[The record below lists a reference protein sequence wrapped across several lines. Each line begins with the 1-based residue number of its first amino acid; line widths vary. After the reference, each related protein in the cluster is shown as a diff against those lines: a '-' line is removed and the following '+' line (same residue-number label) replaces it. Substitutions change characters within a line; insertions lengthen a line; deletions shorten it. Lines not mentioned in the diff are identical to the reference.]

1 MILGLPHYTDK
12 TNYLG
17 KYKYWQICDTGRV
30 DGINGNVDIDIMYE

>member
-1 MILGLPHYTDK
+1 MILGLPIIQIK
-12 TNYLG
+12 QIIWG